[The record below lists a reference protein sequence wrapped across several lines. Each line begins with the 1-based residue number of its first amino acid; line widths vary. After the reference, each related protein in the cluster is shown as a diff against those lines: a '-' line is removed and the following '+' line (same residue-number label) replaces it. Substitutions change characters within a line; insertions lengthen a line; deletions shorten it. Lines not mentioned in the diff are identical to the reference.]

1 MDGDRQSFH
10 PRRPAVRKWHAR
22 QCWEEG
28 DSPDRLAGDREL
40 YKILSDSEFRGPDYD
55 EFEAVLVDYGFA
67 VIRAWARD
75 RLLLTKCRERHVRG
89 LPSDPGHLMDAL
101 STSDIEELAIDIVAE
116 AIIIFREESLVSGRW
131 KPTGTA
137 SLRTFFVNR
146 CLFSTPTPVR
156 QLLTHRRAEITCL
169 DDPDFSGTTSNT
181 TPDIAEHAVSKLSA
195 TDFSAQVEDLL
206 TEREYAV
213 LGYKD
218 QGMTSREIA
227 AMMNTTPKAIA
238 NSADRAR
245 AKLRTTLGRGEWTA

>member
-1 MDGDRQSFH
+1 MDGDRQSFR

-40 YKILSDSEFRGPDYD
+40 YTILSDSEFRGPDYD

-75 RLLLTKCRERHVRG
+75 RLLLTKCRERHVWNV
-89 LPSDPGHLMDAL
+89 PSDPDHLMDAL
-101 STSDIEELAIDIVAE
+101 STSDTEDLAIDIVAE

-156 QLLTHRRAEITCL
+156 QLINHRHAEIPCL
-169 DDPDFSGTTSNT
+169 DDPDFSSTAVSTS
-181 TPDIAEHAVSKLSA
+181 PDIAEHAVSKLSA
-195 TDFSAQVEDLL
+195 EDLSAQVEDLL

-213 LGYKD
+213 LQYKD

-245 AKLRTTLGRGEWTA
+245 AKLRTIPGRGEWTA